1 MGYAETREAAPEG
14 GTRAEKALRARGR
27 FRWRWLGVALLAL
40 LPFASGGEGGVVP
53 LATLVEEAPPIA
65 ARVVP
70 AGPAPAAPGPS
81 VRPGAL
87 DGFVVVRTDR
97 FVVRAEPELA
107 EHASRLATEAERGF
121 DILQRTLGAAPGPPV
136 ELRVVSNPRELPAV
150 APPDAPPPSWASGV
164 TYADHDLIVLSLTSP
179 RHGRFVPLFAVLRH
193 ELAHLVV
200 DRLTGGR
207 PIPRWFDEGI
217 ALWAAG
223 DDYAGRQEELVNAA
237 LRDRLL
243 PLEAIDHG
251 YPRDPEQVPLA
262 YAQSLDLVSYLAE
275 NHGRV
280 ALRQALREVGEGKPF
295 RQAFLDAFGTTVA
308 RIDEQWRRDL
318 RVWYRWIPALVSGT
332 TLWALIAFLL
342 AWAYL
347 RQRRR
352 RQALYA
358 EWDRQEAAAE
368 REATASDGSKPWPD
382 PDPKPW
388 GGIRLAPGQGP
399 PGGKAGAGKGPV
411 VYHDGRFHTLH

>member
-1 MGYAETREAAPEG
+1 LSSG
-14 GTRAEKALRARGR
+14 GR

-40 LPFASGGEGGVVP
+40 LPFLPAGEGGGVSLTT
-53 LATLVEEAPPIA
+53 LADEAPPIA
-65 ARVVP
+65 ARVSPEAAAVP
-70 AGPAPAAPGPS
+70 AQRGASA
-81 VRPGAL
+81 RPGAL
-87 DGFVVVRTDR
+87 DGFVAVRTER

-107 EHASRLATEAERGF
+107 EYASRLAAEAERGF
-121 DILQRTLGAAPGPPV
+121 DLLQRTLGEAPGPPV
-136 ELRVVSNPRELPAV
+136 ELRVVSNPRELAGV
-150 APPDAPPPSWASGV
+150 APPDAPPPEWASGV
-164 TYADHDLIVLSLTSP
+164 TYAEHDLIVLSLTSP
-179 RHGRFVPLFAVLRH
+179 RNGRFIPLFAVLRH

-207 PIPRWFDEGI
+207 AIPRWFDEGI

-243 PLEAIDHG
+243 PLEAIERG

-262 YAQSLDLVSYLAE
+262 YAQSLDLVSYLVE
-275 NHGRV
+275 NHGRA

-295 RQAFLDAFGTTVA
+295 RQAFLESFGTTVG
-308 RIDEQWRRDL
+308 RLEEQWRRDL

-332 TLWALIAFLL
+332 TLWALISFLL

-368 REATASDGSKPWPD
+368 RAAESVRWPD
-382 PDPKPW
+382 PEPKPW
-388 GGIRLAPGQGP
+388 GGIRLPPGQGHP
-399 PGGKAGAGKGPV
+399 SGKPGSGKGPV